1 MSLATEAAC
10 SAAAGV
16 TSTCLGHPLDCVKVR
31 LQTAKPGLTTL
42 GCASEMLRTEGLGA
56 FAKGLSPP
64 LANAV
69 LLNTVMFVAFAE
81 AQRRLPQDTLGSLLA
96 GGVAGVAQAFLTTPL
111 DWLKIQAQLSA
122 AVGGGSS
129 SALLLQTLRRRP
141 GLLYL
146 GHSMNLLRE
155 AAFTA
160 CYLGLYARIR
170 HALAPGDARMPLSLV
185 AAVSATTGALAW
197 LVCYPFDVVKSVQQV
212 ACLCLPVHARPTT
225 VTTSHRPPAA
235 RDELCICSDSP
246 SLLFPSCQAQPPAK
260 PGPLS
265 SIGGAARHVWAQG
278 GWRGFYRG
286 AAAST
291 ARAVLVTCSRLVA
304 YEQAKAVLTS

>member
-42 GCASEMLRTEGLGA
+42 GCASEMLRTGGLGA

-197 LVCYPFDVVKSVQQV
+197 LVCYPFDVVKSVQQ
-212 ACLCLPVHARPTT
+212 
-225 VTTSHRPPAA
+225 
-235 RDELCICSDSP
+235 
-246 SLLFPSCQAQPPAK
+246 AQPPAK